1 MNSIE
6 EERES
11 ISRAITALEGQRS
24 VLGDAVV
31 ETALA
36 PLREKLAALQLD
48 PTAEQRKLVTVLFA
62 DLIGFTAMS
71 EHMDPEDVRE
81 IMNSYFIRWT
91 TAIEHFGGI
100 VEKFIGDAVMAVFGL
115 KAASE
120 ADPENAIRTALQMRD
135 LLKQLQSDDPGD
147 KLLANLR
154 MRVGIHTG
162 PVVVSWMGERKGQ
175 DFVVVGD
182 SVNLASRLQS
192 LAPVNGILISHDTY
206 RHVRGV
212 FDVQVVEPVLV
223 KGKRDP
229 IHVYVVLQEKP
240 RAFREMA
247 RGVEGVET
255 AMIGRQT
262 EMDHL
267 QTIFHEVI
275 DNQECRFV
283 TILGEAGLGK
293 SRLLLEFDDWLE
305 LQADYYFFKGRAN
318 SVTQNT
324 PYGLLRDLFAY
335 RFAIQDSDP
344 PQVVRANLEKG
355 IGDALRIN
363 LPIDL
368 PGEPQGEPQDESAEQ
383 RQAQM
388 KTHFIARLLGFE
400 IGSSKFLPEAD
411 PRQIQERGL
420 AYLGEYF
427 QALAT
432 KNPVVILLEDLHWA
446 DDSTLELLQRLA
458 RSLMHTPLLIL
469 GAARPT
475 LLDRQPEWGEGL
487 AIATRLDLEPLS
499 QADSQ
504 RLVQE
509 ILQKAPEFPH
519 ELTELVV
526 RNAEGVPFYVEEL
539 IKMLID
545 DGVIDTRAEGWQVDL
560 SRLANVRVPSTLME
574 VLQAR
579 FDSLSA
585 REKVLLQRAAVVG
598 RTFWDQALSFMSI
611 ESASEQPAG
620 VDQRPAPT
628 IPPED
633 DAILAHLQKRDLIF
647 QRDHSALEETREFFF
662 KHNLLRDVTYES
674 LLKRY
679 RRIYH
684 AYTAQW
690 LETVV
695 GRSQRADEYATMI
708 AEHYDLA
715 GESGSP
721 LLAAGWYARAARS
734 AEERYANHPALRL
747 YQRALELMP
756 EAQIEQRFELCL
768 GQAEIYSLL
777 GDRPHQ
783 LEMLQSM
790 DVLLARLAD
799 PAVAARLTAE
809 AKIRWASYFNT
820 TGDYH
825 QAAVSASQAVELAKT
840 TGDALLEISGRNSW
854 ATACR
859 YQSDFSTARE
869 LYLSAKSLAEKE
881 GESAAGG
888 AGSKSTRDLTS
899 MLVKRRWPTMSL
911 LLADAYQG
919 LGVVCE
925 IQAEYGQ
932 ARQYLE
938 QALMLYRQSNHLMGE
953 SRALNSLGVVA
964 NSQYDLES
972 GKNYY
977 EQALQIKHLM
987 GDRYGEGVTL
997 VNLGILCE
1005 RAYKL
1010 ETAIEYF
1017 QQSLEIC
1024 RDIEDQ
1030 EGVEAALIGLGNNYH
1045 SLGDY
1050 KNALDV
1056 QERALEIS
1064 CNIGDQQGEASILTS
1079 LGESY
1084 IELGQPGLGREFF
1097 SQSIKITEEIGAP
1110 SEGGYAWF
1118 FLGRS
1123 FELLGLAGE
1132 ARQAYQQSLD
1142 IRQKL
1147 GQANLIIDS
1156 QAGLARAY
1164 QILGD
1169 RRQAVE
1175 FTSRVIEAIQSRSL
1189 NDLSQ
1194 PVLACLTCYQILL
1207 PDQPELARKILRE
1220 GHEFIL
1226 KVAGDILNEGLR
1238 KSFLEQVPE
1247 NIELQALIQ
1256 SESNPGL

>member
-1 MNSIE
+1 MSSIE

-11 ISRAITALEGQRS
+11 INRAIAALEGQRS
-24 VLGDAVV
+24 VLGNAVV

-36 PLREKLAALQLD
+36 PFREKLAGLQLN

-115 KAASE
+115 KTASE

-135 LLKQLQSDDPGD
+135 LLTQLQRDDPED
-147 KLLANLR
+147 KLLENLR

-212 FDVQVVEPVLV
+212 FDVQVIDPVLV

-229 IHVYVVLQEKP
+229 IRVYVVLQEKP
-240 RAFREMA
+240 RAFRETG

-255 AMIGRQT
+255 AMVGRQT
-262 EMDHL
+262 EMDRL
-267 QTIFHEVI
+267 QAIFHEVVN
-275 DNQECRFV
+275 NQECRLV

-305 LQADYYFFKGRAN
+305 LQADYYYFKGRA
-318 SVTQNT
+318 SPVTQNT
-324 PYGLLRDLFAY
+324 PYGLLRDLFVY

-344 PQVVRANLEKG
+344 PQAVRARLEKG
-355 IGDALRIN
+355 IGDALRN
-363 LPIDL
+363 GPPVEL
-368 PGEPQGEPQDESAEQ
+368 PGEHQGEHQGEPASEPHEEPAEQ

-388 KTHFIARLLGFE
+388 KTHFITRLLGFE

-446 DDSTLELLQRLA
+446 DDSTLELLLRLA

-487 AIATRLDLEPLS
+487 AFATRLDLEPLS

-545 DGVIDTRAEGWQVDL
+545 DGVIDTRGEGWQVDV

-611 ESASEQPAG
+611 QGESEQPAG
-620 VDQRPAPT
+620 FDQRLAPT
-628 IPPED
+628 IPLDED
-633 DAILAHLQKRDLIF
+633 EALAHLQKRELIF

-662 KHNLLRDVTYES
+662 KHNLLREVTYES

-684 AYTAQW
+684 VYTAQW

-734 AEERYANHPALRL
+734 AEQRYANHPALRL

-768 GQAEIYSLL
+768 RQAEIYSLL
-777 GDRPHQ
+777 GDRSHQ

-790 DVLLARLAD
+790 DALLPRLAD
-799 PAVAARLTAE
+799 PAIAARLTGE
-809 AKIRWASYFNT
+809 TKIWWAYYYNT

-825 QAAVSASQAVELAKT
+825 QAAFSASQAVELAKT
-840 TGDALLEISGRNSW
+840 TSNALLEIRGRNSW

-859 YQSDFSTARE
+859 YQSDYSTARE
-869 LYLSAKSLAEKE
+869 LYLSAKYLAEQG
-881 GESAAGG
+881 GESTTEGTRSNSARDFI
-888 AGSKSTRDLTS
+888 ST
-899 MLVKRRWPTMSL
+899 LVEQRQPTMRS
-911 LLADAYQG
+911 LLADTYFG

-925 IQAEYGQ
+925 IQAEYEQ
-932 ARQYLE
+932 ARLYLE
-938 QALMLYRQSNHLMGE
+938 QSLALYRQLNHQFGE

-964 NSQYDLES
+964 NSQDDLAS
-972 GKNYY
+972 GQRYL
-977 EQALQIKHLM
+977 EQALQIKHLT
-987 GDRYGEGVTL
+987 GDRYGEGITL
-997 VNLGILCE
+997 LNLGVFCE

-1010 ETAIEYF
+1010 ETANEYF
-1017 QQSLEIC
+1017 RQSLEIC
-1024 RDIEDQ
+1024 REIDDE
-1030 EGVEAALIGLGNNYH
+1030 EGVESALIGLGTNYY

-1050 KNALDV
+1050 QNA
-1056 QERALEIS
+1056 QEVSNGRWRSAAIS
-1064 CNIGDQQGEASILTS
+1064 A
-1079 LGESY
+1079 
-1084 IELGQPGLGREFF
+1084 
-1097 SQSIKITEEIGAP
+1097 
-1110 SEGGYAWF
+1110 
-1118 FLGRS
+1118 
-1123 FELLGLAGE
+1123 
-1132 ARQAYQQSLD
+1132 
-1142 IRQKL
+1142 
-1147 GQANLIIDS
+1147 
-1156 QAGLARAY
+1156 
-1164 QILGD
+1164 
-1169 RRQAVE
+1169 
-1175 FTSRVIEAIQSRSL
+1175 TSREKR
-1189 NDLSQ
+1189 
-1194 PVLACLTCYQILL
+1194 L
-1207 PDQPELARKILRE
+1207 P
-1220 GHEFIL
+1220 
-1226 KVAGDILNEGLR
+1226 
-1238 KSFLEQVPE
+1238 
-1247 NIELQALIQ
+1247 
-1256 SESNPGL
+1256 